1 MIHKSI
7 MDKLDM
13 SIKRKRMESSVEY
26 KLVMNKLRE
35 NNFEQQ
41 RLQVTTRYSETVRD
55 ERMKQAKYEE
65 NNLKAV
71 LTYLQNN

>member
-26 KLVMNKLRE
+26 KLVMKKLRE

-41 RLQVTTRYSETVRD
+41 RLQVTTRYSQTVRD
-55 ERMKQAKYEE
+55 ERMKQA
-65 NNLKAV
+65 
-71 LTYLQNN
+71 